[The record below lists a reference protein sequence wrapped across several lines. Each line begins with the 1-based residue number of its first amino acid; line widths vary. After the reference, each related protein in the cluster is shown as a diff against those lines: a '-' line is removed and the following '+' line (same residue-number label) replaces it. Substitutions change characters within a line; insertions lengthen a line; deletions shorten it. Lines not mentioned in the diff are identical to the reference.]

1 MNNDLSVDNVNATT
15 NLTIAGEIGLTGNLT
30 VNGDIQLTGALAL
43 LKDLITLQNLTY
55 QWIYQ

>member
-30 VNGDIQLTGALAL
+30 V
-43 LKDLITLQNLTY
+43 K
-55 QWIYQ
+55 W